1 MKKFVKTLICLFLVA
16 IVSVSV
22 IACKKGGAGGGK
34 LNALSIDERGNYTGG
49 RHIREVGTTDYDF
62 IVNKRSDYVGVLS
75 SEAGADLTTAFSELN
90 ALLRDATGVMLP
102 KVTDEAV
109 AAGQKYISIGWTV
122 QAKAAVAAGTL
133 KVPGYKWDSAQQK
146 IVSDSSTTAL
156 RANGFI
162 IETVGENIFIIG
174 GADVGHIFGVYQ
186 LMKIMFNY
194 TQYTYEIYYIDKDVE
209 NLKLPDIHY
218 VEDPDIGER
227 MANWGCIYYN
237 QQAAHRL
244 GYRTQYAEV
253 LVSDYHTA
261 FTFLNPNDY
270 FEAHPE
276 WYNSGTTQLC
286 YTAHGNKES
295 YDEMVEEMAR
305 VMWDLLKMEPQK
317 NNITLSQMDITT
329 WCGCDDTV
337 EGDGL
342 DGCKDTI
349 ADYAGAPMATQLFFA
364 NDVTERIEQYRQD
377 EQPDRLPIIVHI
389 FAYHLTI
396 PAPVEANKVDG
407 KWVPANGSRGV
418 AKGVDNLSIYMAI
431 YGSQNYQM
439 PMEHRSNA
447 TAITLIEQYGEIAN
461 HLSFWPYTTYFD
473 NWFVPFDSFTA
484 NQNHYKYYAAAG
496 AEILFNQG
504 QHSNNAA
511 SCFSHLKT
519 FLFGVWGW
527 DVNVDYN
534 TLTDAYFENVF
545 GSKDGAMRKMYEEQ
559 RAYNAYRIE
568 NGTVG
573 LSIYGSGIGPN
584 CFPTQM
590 LFQWMDYCD
599 QALEEIAPIKDSD
612 PERYE
617 KMHKAIILES
627 LQPRYFIARY
637 HVNLLPMEEGAAF
650 RRAFKEDC
658 IYTGLNRES
667 EGALILQSIE
677 SWG

>member
-162 IETVGENIFIIG
+162 IETVGETIGIIG

-276 WYNSGTTQLC
+276 WYNSGTTQLG

-305 VMWDLLKMEPQK
+305 VMWDLLKEEPNK
-317 NNITLSQMDITT
+317 RDITLTQQDHSS
-329 WCGCDDTV
+329 WCNCSENSGNIRGCQQ
-337 EGDGL
+337 
-342 DGCKDTI
+342 TI
-349 ADYAGAPMATQLFFA
+349 ADYGNAPMATQLFFA
-364 NDVTERIEQYRQD
+364 NDVTERIEQYRLA
-377 EQPDRLPIIVHI
+377 EQPDRLPIIVHV
-389 FAYHLTI
+389 FAYHRTI
-396 PAPVEANKVDG
+396 PAPVEAEKVNG
-407 KWVPANGSRGV
+407 EWVPADGYRGK
-418 AKGVDNLSIYMAI
+418 AIGHENLSVYMAI
-431 YGSQNYQM
+431 YGSQNYQL
-439 PMEHRSNA
+439 PLEDAKNA
-447 TAITLIEQYGEIAN
+447 TAKDLIEQYRVIAN
-461 HLSFWPYTTYFD
+461 HVSFWPYTTYFD
-473 NWFVPFDSFTA
+473 NFFVPFDSFAA

-504 QHSNNAA
+504 QHNNGAA
-511 SCFSHLKT
+511 TGFSHLKT
-519 FLFGVWGW
+519 FMFGVWGW
-527 DVNVDYN
+527 DVNVNYN
-534 TLTDAYFENVF
+534 TLVDAYFENVY
-545 GSKDGAMRKMYEEQ
+545 GSSNGAMRKMYEEI
-559 RAYNAYRIE
+559 RAFCAYRLE
-568 NGTVG
+568 QG
-573 LSIYGSGIGPN
+573 LVNESIYGSGASATL
-584 CFPTQM
+584 FPTQM
-590 LFQWMDYCD
+590 LFQWLDYCE
-599 QALEEIAPIKDSD
+599 QAYEEIAHLQATD
-612 PERYE
+612 PTLWAN
-617 KMHKAIILES
+617 MHDAITLES
-627 LQPRYFIARY
+627 LLPRYFIGKY
-637 HVNLLPMEEGAAF
+637 HVNLLPKDERAAF
-650 RRAFKEDC
+650 RTAFAEDC
-658 IYTGLNRES
+658 EKVNLTRVD
-667 EGALILQSIE
+667 EGTTIE
-677 SWG
+677 KEIASWA